1 MPGQPEKLTL
11 ETLKTAVQ
19 SAAAFRCRRRLEPG
33 GGNGDKVFPPT
44 FAGAVY
50 AIEQR
55 RIPDRDQPVRC
66 VLLDSV
72 QSQANRMEQAL
83 QEAVDAGLIKI
94 PVIEVDFS
102 DHDPTDDLQA
112 DKEAGR
118 LIDAIGKITSLQVSQ
133 LNRLGLAASSS

>member
-11 ETLKTAVQ
+11 KTLKTAVE

-50 AIEQR
+50 AVEQR

-94 PVIEVDFS
+94 PVIEATF
-102 DHDPTDDLQA
+102 PTTIQRA
-112 DKEAGR
+112 
-118 LIDAIGKITSLQVSQ
+118 TSRRTR
-133 LNRLGLAASSS
+133 RLGG